1 MTQISDP
8 LQNAVISLTDAMRT
22 DYAQQFR
29 SGYPTED
36 DVRQLKRR
44 LYQLLRTI
52 DPKHIFA
59 GYESA
64 EKAKPGNMPTVPEIV
79 AASYDR
85 RKRAER
91 DEANKVK
98 AEAAMALPPP
108 PKNAHMPPKIREA
121 WTRILSESSKT
132 DKERGGKLPE
142 LEAAHN
148 ALLAEHYAQGKI
160 RIEKPALKLC
170 ACCGS
175 LGVLSNSIKGDGNWV
190 CPLHWRP
197 S

>member
-1 MTQISDP
+1 
-8 LQNAVISLTDAMRT
+8 
-22 DYAQQFR
+22 
-29 SGYPTED
+29 
-36 DVRQLKRR
+36 
-44 LYQLLRTI
+44 
-52 DPKHIFA
+52 
-59 GYESA
+59 
-64 EKAKPGNMPTVPEIV
+64 MPTVPEIV
-79 AASYDR
+79 AASYES

-108 PKNAHMPPKIREA
+108 PKNATMPPKIREA

-132 DKERGGKLPE
+132 DEERDARFPRV
-142 LEAAHN
+142 LEAHN

-160 RIEKPALKLC
+160 RVEKPALKLC

-175 LGVLSNSIKGDGNWV
+175 LGVLSNSIRGDGNWF